1 MLVWKNKSP
10 RKLRNSVT
18 ALSKPRLCWGN
29 NAACEHRWRIFL
41 TNPSGKAVRSAP
53 RQQES
58 ALEGKLSSIHLQPCG
73 GCWGMQSRYSLPSL
87 QGAAPGR
94 TGEVFCTGSWKS
106 AALWCCCGNYYGK
119 VSARFK
125 GIICKK
131 VTIFLLILSFFLLR
145 QRRRKNIL
153 LFSSVCVLL
162 PASLT
167 VLSLT
172 FPSVS
177 EAIRFP
183 SAACPLE
190 EPS

>member
-1 MLVWKNKSP
+1 MLPASP
-10 RKLRNSVT
+10 DEGPSLPIPVGKLC
-18 ALSKPRLCWGN
+18 ALPQGSRRC
-29 NAACEHRWRIFL
+29 
-41 TNPSGKAVRSAP
+41 V
-53 RQQES
+53 
-58 ALEGKLSSIHLQPCG
+58 LEGKLSSIHLQPCG

-94 TGEVFCTGSWKS
+94 TGEVFYTGSWKS
-106 AALWCCCGNYYGK
+106 AALWFCCGNYYGK

-131 VTIFLLILSFFLLR
+131 VTILLLILSFFLPS

-167 VLSLT
+167 ILSLT

-177 EAIRFP
+177 EAILFP
-183 SAACPLE
+183 SAACLLE